1 VIASGVLPLIAG
13 ALPSVDQQY
22 LLEARQMQALSFA
35 VHIPLVCFG
44 IALPTLVL
52 LVEWLH
58 LRTGDPVYRELARRW
73 SKVMLALFAVGV
85 VTGTILSFEL
95 GLLWPGFM
103 SAFGDVFGL
112 GFALEAISF
121 FVEAIFIA
129 IYVYGWDR
137 LTPRL
142 HLLSGV
148 PIALAGIAGSLMVLS
163 VNAWMQSPSGF
174 RLEGGR
180 AVDVDPVA
188 ALFGNSYLW
197 PEFVHMY
204 LAAYLVVGFLLA
216 GAYAWSWLR
225 GRRGRYITV
234 ALTVALTA
242 AALAAPAQ
250 IVVGDWI
257 ARQVAHDQPTKLA
270 AFEGL
275 GETTRG
281 APIHLG
287 GWYDADA
294 GEVEHGIAIPRLL
307 SLLAYHDP
315 DAQVQGLDAVPAD
328 ERPPVNVVRI
338 AFAAMVAI
346 GFFLAF
352 LGTVHLYRLAR
363 RRALA
368 SSPWFFRALIVA
380 GPLAVLALLAGW
392 VTTEV
397 GRQPWVVYGVMRT
410 EEAVTG
416 GDGIPVGYAAL
427 ALVYA
432 GLIAATGWI
441 LYRLSRAPLE
451 PEADDGAR

>member
-1 VIASGVLPLIAG
+1 MTVAGLLPLVAG
-13 ALPSVDQQY
+13 SLAPVDQEY

-44 IALPTLVL
+44 IAFPTLVL

-58 LRTGDPVYRELARRW
+58 LRTGDPVYRQLAKRW
-73 SKVMLALFAVGV
+73 SKAMLALFAVGV
-85 VTGTILSFEL
+85 VTGTILSFEM

-103 SAFGDVFGL
+103 SRFGDVFGL
-112 GFALEAISF
+112 GFALEAIAF

-137 LTPRL
+137 LSPRW

-163 VNAWMQSPSGF
+163 VNAWMQNPSGF

-180 AVDVDPVA
+180 AVDVEPVA

-197 PEFVHMY
+197 PELVHMY
-204 LAAYLVVGFLLA
+204 LAAYLVVGFLIA
-216 GAYAWSWLR
+216 AAYAWSWLR
-225 GRRGRYITV
+225 GRRSRYVTV
-234 ALTVALTA
+234 ALIVALTA

-257 ARQVAHDQPTKLA
+257 ARQVTEDQPTKLA

-275 GETTRG
+275 GETQRG
-281 APIHLG
+281 AAIHIG
-287 GWYDADA
+287 GWYDEDT
-294 GEVEHGIAIPRLL
+294 GEVEYGIPIPRLL

-315 DAQVQGLDAVPAD
+315 DAEVQGLDQVPAD

-338 AFAAMVAI
+338 TFQAMVGI
-346 GFFLAF
+346 GFFLAL
-352 LGTVHLYRLAR
+352 LGAIHLYRLAR
-363 RRALA
+363 RRGLP
-368 SSPWFFRALIVA
+368 STPWFFRAVIAA
-380 GPLAVLALLAGW
+380 GPLAVVALLAGW

-416 GDGIPVGYAAL
+416 ADGIPVGYATL
-427 ALVYA
+427 AVVYA
-432 GLIAATGWI
+432 GLIGATAWV
-441 LYRLSRAPLE
+441 LRRLSRAPLE
-451 PEADDGAR
+451 QEPDDGAR

>member
-1 VIASGVLPLIAG
+1 VMAYGVLPLIAG

-58 LRTGDPVYRELARRW
+58 LRTGDPVYRQLARRW

-287 GWYDADA
+287 GWYDADT

-307 SLLAYHDP
+307 SLLAHHDP

-338 AFAAMVAI
+338 AFGAMVAI

-352 LGTVHLYRLAR
+352 LGTVHLFRLAR
-363 RRALA
+363 RRGLS

-380 GPLAVLALLAGW
+380 GPLAVVALLAGW

-416 GDGIPVGYAAL
+416 ADGIPVGYAAL

-441 LYRLSRAPLE
+441 LRRLSRAPLE
-451 PEADDGAR
+451 QEADDGAR

>member
-1 VIASGVLPLIAG
+1 MTASGLLPLAAD
-13 ALPSVDQQY
+13 ALAAVDQDY

-44 IALPTLVL
+44 IAFPTLVL

-58 LRTGDPVYRELARRW
+58 LRTGDPVYRQLAKRW
-73 SKVMLALFAVGV
+73 SKAMLALFAVGV
-85 VTGTILSFEL
+85 VTGTILSFEM

-103 SAFGDVFGL
+103 SRFGDVFGL
-112 GFALEAISF
+112 GFALEAIAF

-137 LTPRL
+137 MSPRL

-174 RLEGGR
+174 RLESGR
-180 AVDVDPVA
+180 VVDVEPVA

-197 PEFVHMY
+197 PEFFHMY
-204 LAAYLVVGFLLA
+204 LAAYLVVGFLIA

-225 GRRGRYITV
+225 GRRSRYVTV

-250 IVVGDWI
+250 IIVGDWI
-257 ARQVAHDQPTKLA
+257 ARQVTEDQPTKLA

-275 GETTRG
+275 GETERG
-281 APIHLG
+281 AAIHIG
-287 GWYDADA
+287 GWYNEDT
-294 GEVEHGIAIPRLL
+294 GEVEYGIPIPRLL

-315 DAQVQGLDAVPAD
+315 DAEVQGLVEVPAD
-328 ERPPVNVVRI
+328 ERPPVNLVRI
-338 AFAAMVAI
+338 TFQVMVGI

-352 LGTVHLYRLAR
+352 LGAVHLYRLAR
-363 RRALA
+363 LRGLP
-368 SSPWFFRALIVA
+368 STPWFFRAVIVA
-380 GPLAVLALLAGW
+380 GPLAVIALVAGW

-410 EEAVTG
+410 DEAVTG
-416 GDGIPVGYAAL
+416 ADGVPVGYATL
-427 ALVYA
+427 VVVYA
-432 GLIAATGWI
+432 GLIAATVWV
-441 LYRLSRAPLE
+441 LRRLARAPLE
-451 PEADDGAR
+451 EEADDGPR